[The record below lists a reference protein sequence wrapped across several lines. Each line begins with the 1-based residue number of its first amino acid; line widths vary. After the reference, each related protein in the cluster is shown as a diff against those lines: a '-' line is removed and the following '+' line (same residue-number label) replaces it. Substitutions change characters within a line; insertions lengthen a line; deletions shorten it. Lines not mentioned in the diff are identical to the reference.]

1 MKQLLL
7 VCAAVCLACLVCVP
21 AAADPS
27 AYLRT
32 SDDVNY
38 YVAVTISSWR
48 LSSGDLKDASG
59 LLKKLKSGSD
69 PLSRYIYGRLSP
81 ATLSL
86 IKQYAPS
93 VPPRSRLQ
101 KALALDVNTLLAEDS
116 FYTPERFASVTLR
129 PETVAMLTSNP
140 HGESRKFLHRMLLD
154 DAFTE
159 EVTRNSSLP
168 PLWDGQPVGLTPDQV
183 RGQMVVSLYQKGGL
197 VQTIIGPPDKY
208 GSDFTISILDPQALK
223 DGLGSLQVA
232 VHKYPVAKSE
242 TRGFMTGVGMEVVS
256 SLTLN
261 NGNCFE
267 GFPLEV
273 SLDPSVAD
281 QAYGVQRLEKL
292 LKYVRDHTPAVL
304 VQAHTWDDV
313 KPWTLRPE
321 FVSFGVPDTDKRFV
335 PCYTLAKNPP
345 TGTFDIKFDYPP
357 DAMIELR
364 HSFLKTGVVNAGH
377 AVSPGSLD
385 TGDVGKRA
393 VEQNLDVGI
402 QFGSSVSDK
411 TEKDVAGNDVPVRK
425 RESRGTLDLRL
436 APWLN
441 VLDLPGPGSRTFKFL
456 TPFLIDARVS
466 TGKVNKDTLSLNRV
480 WFGPQYEIRHYTDPQ
495 TYPTYQRYIFSF
507 TNASDRDFKQAEWKG
522 SFEFQPVFSVLN
534 RPLSFRSR
542 NFDPK
547 LDQDPNR
554 AQDDIPVKIGFG
566 FQVLPVVGFEAGKT
580 WRNKNLLAAIAPTT
594 FIRRF
599 YFGGTI
605 NLDLTSFVQVSI
617 KDFFYVRGE
626 TPSNRGHNY
635 FLGSVTV
642 PFPSFTRNSSSSA
655 FFSFE
660 RGGQPP
666 FATPDVN
673 SVKLGYR
680 VQWDNWFGKR
690 R

>member
-1 MKQLLL
+1 MNRLLF
-7 VCAAVCLACLVCVP
+7 VCAAVCLACLARVP
-21 AAADPS
+21 AAADPT

-32 SDDVNY
+32 DDDVTY
-38 YVAVTISSWR
+38 YVAVTVSSWR
-48 LSSGDLKDASG
+48 LTSGDLKDASG
-59 LLKKLKSGSD
+59 LLNKLKAGSD
-69 PLSRYIYGRLSP
+69 PLSQYIYGHLGP
-81 ATLSL
+81 GTFSL
-86 IKQYAPS
+86 IKQYAHS
-93 VPPRSRLQ
+93 MPPRSKLQ
-101 KALALDVNTLLAEDS
+101 KALAADLNTILAEDS
-116 FYTPERFASVTLR
+116 FYTPERFAGVTLR
-129 PETVAMLTSNP
+129 PETAAVLASGP
-140 HGESRKFLHRMLLD
+140 RGEAQKFLYRMLLD
-154 DAFTE
+154 DAYPK
-159 EVTRNSSLP
+159 EVAQNSALP
-168 PLWDGQPVGLTPDQV
+168 PLWDGQGTYLTPDQIRSRV
-183 RGQMVVSLYQKGGL
+183 VVSLYQKGSL
-197 VQTIIGPPDKY
+197 VKTAVGPPDKY
-208 GSDFTISILDPQALK
+208 GSDFTLKILDPQVFK

-232 VHKYPVAKSE
+232 VHEYPIARDRTS
-242 TRGFMTGVGMEVVS
+242 GFMAGVATEVVS

-281 QAYGVQRLEKL
+281 TTYGIERLYKL
-292 LKYVRDHTPAVL
+292 LKYVKEHTPAVL
-304 VQAHTWDDV
+304 VQAHTWDDT

-321 FVSFGVPDTDKRFV
+321 FVSFGVPKDDKRFV
-335 PCYTLAKNPP
+335 PCYTLAKDPP
-345 TGTFDIKFDYPP
+345 TGTFDIRFNYPP
-357 DAMIELR
+357 DALIELR
-364 HSFLKTGVVNAGH
+364 QPFLKTGVVNTGH

-393 VEQNLDVGI
+393 VEQNLDIAV

-411 TEKDVAGNDVPVRK
+411 TETDATGKDVPVRK

-466 TGKVNKDTLSLNRV
+466 TGKVNKDTLSLNRI

-522 SFEFQPVFSVLN
+522 SFEFQPVFSALN
-534 RPLSFRSR
+534 RPLSFRSK

-547 LDQDPNR
+547 LDPDPNR
-554 AQDDIPVKIGFG
+554 AQDDIPVRIGFG
-566 FQVLPVVGFEAGKT
+566 LQVLPAVGFEAGKT
-580 WRNKNLLAAIAPTT
+580 WRNKNALAAISPTT
-594 FIRRF
+594 FVRRF

-605 NLDLTSFVQVSI
+605 NLDLTSYVQVSV
-617 KDFFYVRGE
+617 KDLFYVRGE
-626 TPSNRGHNY
+626 TPADRGHNY
-635 FLGSVTV
+635 FLGSLTV

>member
-1 MKQLLL
+1 MR
-7 VCAAVCLACLVCVP
+7 VP
-21 AAADPS
+21 AAADPT

-32 SDDVNY
+32 NDDVNY
-38 YVAVTISSWR
+38 YVAVTVSSWR
-48 LSSGDLKDASG
+48 LTAGDVKDASG
-59 LLKKLKSGSD
+59 LLNKVKAGTD
-69 PLSRYIYGRLSP
+69 PLSRYIFGQLGS
-81 ATLSL
+81 ATFSL

-93 VPPRSRLQ
+93 MPPRSRLQ
-101 KALALDVNTLLAEDS
+101 KALATDLNTILAVDS
-116 FYTPERFASVTLR
+116 FYAKERFAGVILR
-129 PETVAMLTSNP
+129 PETAAMLASDP
-140 HGESRKFLHRMLLD
+140 QGEARRFLHRMLLD
-154 DAFTE
+154 DAFPNE
-159 EVTRNSSLP
+159 ITRNSSLP
-168 PLWDGQPVGLTPDQV
+168 PLWDGRGTDLTPDQV
-183 RGQMVVSLYQKGGL
+183 RSQVLVSVYQKGSL
-197 VQTIIGPPDKY
+197 IQTTIGPPDIY
-208 GSDFTISILDPQALK
+208 GSDFTISILDPQVLK

-232 VHKYPVAKSE
+232 VHQYPVAKDKTS
-242 TRGFMTGVGMEVVS
+242 GFMAGVATEVVS

-273 SLDPSVAD
+273 SLDPAVAD
-281 QAYGVQRLEKL
+281 SAYGVQRLNKL
-292 LKYVRDHTPAVL
+292 LKYVKGHAPAVL
-304 VQAHTWDDV
+304 VQAHTWDDT
-313 KPWTLRPE
+313 KPWTLRPQ

-335 PCYTLAKNPP
+335 PCYTLAKDPP
-345 TGTFDIKFDYPP
+345 TGTFDIRFDYPP
-357 DAMIELR
+357 DALIELR
-364 HSFLKTGVVNAGH
+364 HPFLKTGVVNAGH
-377 AVSPGSLD
+377 IVSPGSLD
-385 TGDVGKRA
+385 TGEVGKRA
-393 VEQNLDVGI
+393 VEQNLDVAV

-411 TEKDVAGNDVPVRK
+411 TEKDAAGMDVPVRK

-480 WFGPQYEIRHYTDPQ
+480 WFGPQFEIRHYTDPQ

-507 TNASDRDFKQAEWKG
+507 TNASDRDFKQAEWKV
-522 SFEFQPVFSVLN
+522 SFEFQPVFSALN
-534 RPLSFRSR
+534 RPLSFRSK

-547 LDQDPNR
+547 LDPDPNR
-554 AQDDIPVKIGFG
+554 AQDDIPVKLGLG
-566 FQVLPVVGFEAGKT
+566 VQVLPVVGFEAGKT
-580 WRNKNLLAAIAPTT
+580 WRNKHPFAAIAQTT
-594 FIRRF
+594 FVRRF

-605 NLDLTSFVQVSI
+605 NLDLTSFVQVSV

-626 TPSNRGHNY
+626 TPGDRGRHY

-666 FATPDVN
+666 FASPDVN